1 MGSATPASRSHS
13 AARNAW
19 RTVVSFSAFSLTK
32 AIASSRSIGPPQL
45 VRNAGQDDTGLEQQ
59 LALDEQRAVVVQKP
73 VPPPRDEELR
83 DHHGRDRSGIGGDP
97 TDPVEPPGAKG
108 PGRGVHHPPPPPLP
122 PPCAN

>member
-83 DHHGRDRSGIGGDP
+83 DPHGRDRSGIGGDP
-97 TDPVEPPGAKG
+97 TALVEQRGPKVPERGGHDLQPHVDPP
-108 PGRGVHHPPPPPLP
+108 
-122 PPCAN
+122 